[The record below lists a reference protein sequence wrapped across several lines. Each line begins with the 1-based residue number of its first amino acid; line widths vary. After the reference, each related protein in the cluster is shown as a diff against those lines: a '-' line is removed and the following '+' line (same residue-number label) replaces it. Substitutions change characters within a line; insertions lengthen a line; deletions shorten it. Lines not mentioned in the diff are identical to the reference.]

1 MSQTTALTLLPQTI
15 TVVTGD
21 KQPGAS
27 YYVAGKTLQTLTWKL
42 SGFLG
47 TVVVQGTL
55 VENPTLDTD
64 WFPIYNLV
72 CTLGNNNGGSV
83 GTPAVN
89 FVNITGNFV
98 WVRAKVVTRTEGTI
112 NYIKLCY

>member
-21 KQPGAS
+21 KQPAAS

-47 TVVVQGTL
+47 TILIQASL
-55 VENPTLDTD
+55 VENPTLDSD
-64 WFPIYNLV
+64 WFPIYNLI
-72 CTLGNNNGGSV
+72 CTNGNNNGGSV

-89 FVNITGNFV
+89 FVNITGNFS
-98 WVRAKVVTRTEGTI
+98 WIRANVTARSEGTI
-112 NYIKLCY
+112 NYIKVCY